1 MGSIWKTNYL
11 QMAANFQE
19 SAKKTNQ
26 EYQLNDLLQ
35 WGILWSSWGLPT
47 AVENPPLPSSHPPS
61 ATSASDLR
69 SYFTEEIRTDKGQP
83 ARLTLPP
90 CLVFICFYASQCP
103 SLPPRRDYSAACQ
116 ADPATWVPAASRFL
130 LPQLL
135 LLHLQFPHCL
145 FFGSFLSACVSN
157 RVSST

>member
-26 EYQLNDLLQ
+26 EYHLNDLLQ

-47 AVENPPLPSSHPPS
+47 VIENPPLPSSHPPS
-61 ATSASDLR
+61 PTSANDLR
-69 SYFTEEIRTDKGQP
+69 SYFTEKIRTDKGEP

-90 CLVFICFYASQCP
+90 FLVFICFYTSQCP
-103 SLPPRRDYSAACQ
+103 SLPPLRSRLIL
-116 ADPATWVPAASRFL
+116 PREFLPLSRFL
-130 LPQLL
+130 LHQLL

-157 RVSST
+157 QVSST